1 MRTWKP
7 GIRKSG
13 IIMLALLM
21 MLAPLSS
28 LAENSYYGTV
38 VCETSAAVLAPFGG
52 VVTDLA
58 VKKGMLIRKGEPLCT
73 IKTTKN
79 VSPVSGTVS
88 GVFGEAGDTV
98 DSVKDRFNGVVF
110 IIPEYKFTFTANYK
124 SAEKNSECYVSP
136 GQIVYLE
143 AGKNMA
149 KKRGTGLV
157 SAVSTDSENLGQY
170 TVLITEGPFVLR
182 EQISVYR
189 TEDCAKENYLG
200 HGTVMQTAPVVVTGE
215 GTILKM
221 HAKVGDKVSRDTL
234 LFETVSGTPDEAVE
248 DNVIRAETD
257 GIVATSELTEG
268 SSVEKNASLITV
280 YPLDKLQACVT
291 VSETELDNFRPG
303 TNVRLTFETGDAIYD
318 GTVAGISYLAEEAG
332 EGQNGQTNTY
342 ASYKVY
348 IDFTATEEV
357 RVGMFVT
364 VEITEAEPETAGEE

>member
-1 MRTWKP
+1 MRNWKS
-7 GIRKSG
+7 GIRKTG
-13 IIMLALLM
+13 AMVLALLM
-21 MLAPLSS
+21 MLFPLSS

-52 VVTDLA
+52 VVGDLN
-58 VKKGMLIRKGEPLCT
+58 VRKGILIRKGDPICT
-73 IKTTKN
+73 IKTTRN
-79 VSPVSGTVS
+79 VSPVTGTVS
-88 GVFGEAGDTV
+88 GVFGGAGDAV
-98 DSVKDRFNGVVF
+98 DNVKDRFSGVVF
-110 IIPEYKFTFTANYK
+110 IVPEYKFTFTANYK
-124 SAEKNSECYVSP
+124 SAEKSSECYVSP

-182 EQISVYR
+182 EQVSVYR

-221 HAKVGDKVSRDTL
+221 HAKVGDAVERDTL
-234 LFETVSGTPDEAVE
+234 LFETVTGAPDEPVE
-248 DNVIRAETD
+248 DNVIRAESD
-257 GIVATSELTEG
+257 GIVATCELTEG
-268 SSVEKNASLITV
+268 ASVDKNASLITL
-280 YPLDKLQACVT
+280 YPLDKLQACIT
-291 VSETELDNFRPG
+291 VSETELDNFVPG
-303 TNVRLTFETGDAIYD
+303 TRVRLTFETGDGVYD

-332 EGQNGQTNTY
+332 ENQGTSTY

-357 RVGMFVT
+357 RMGMFVT
-364 VEITEAEPETAGEE
+364 VEIAEDEPVPEPAGEE